1 MLNTMTLGPL
11 VLTAFLQLIV
21 GFFVAFGLLDV
32 YSRRSKRNLS
42 AGRGILERSCL
53 IGLISA
59 RLVYAAANWNAY
71 VEAPWSVFFFW
82 QPGFYPI
89 PGAIIA
95 TVYFIWRVWRI
106 EASTRWVFAR
116 AALTSVAATASLII
130 GINVAVGLFSDPDI
144 LRDGDRFPEFVLQS
158 IDGDT
163 VQLADFSGK
172 PVVLNFWATW
182 CPPCRREMPL
192 LNTAHLQFAD
202 QGLVVLGLAVNEPAS
217 AVQPFIDTTGVQYP
231 ILVDMP
237 GSDGRLGSA
246 ASILAMLGPKG
257 LPTTVFLDRNHIID
271 QLYVGELSWAYLT
284 DRITQLWSG

>member
-1 MLNTMTLGPL
+1 MLNTVTLGPL
-11 VLTAFLQLIV
+11 VLTASLQLIV
-21 GFFVAFGLLDV
+21 GFFITFGLLDV
-32 YSRRSKRNLS
+32 FSRRSKRNLS
-42 AGRGILERSCL
+42 AGRGVLEGSCL

-89 PGAIIA
+89 PGVIIA

-130 GINVAVGLFSDPDI
+130 GINVVVGLFSDPDI

-172 PVVLNFWATW
+172 PVVLNFWASW

-202 QGLVVLGLAVNEPAS
+202 QGLVVLGLTVNEPVS
-217 AVQPFIDTTGVQYP
+217 AVQPFIDVTGVQYP
-231 ILVDMP
+231 ILVDML
-237 GSDGRLGSA
+237 GSGGRLGSA

-284 DRITQLWSG
+284 DRITQLWSD